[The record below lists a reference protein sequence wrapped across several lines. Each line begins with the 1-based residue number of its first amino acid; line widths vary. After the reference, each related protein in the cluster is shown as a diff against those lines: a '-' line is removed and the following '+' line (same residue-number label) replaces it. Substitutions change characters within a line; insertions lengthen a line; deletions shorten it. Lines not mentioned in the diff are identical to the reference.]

1 MLQRLALH
9 RDSPLLIV
17 LLGALTAV
25 GPFTTDTYLP
35 SMPSIR
41 DHFAVDM
48 ASVQLTLS
56 MALLGGAVGQL
67 FYGPLSDR
75 FGRRPLLIG
84 GLTIY
89 VLASTA
95 CLFAGSIEHLI
106 AARFFQV
113 FGSISAP
120 VLARAM
126 VRDLHERDAAARMLA
141 LIGIVNG
148 LGPIMA
154 PTVGGILLATF
165 GWRASF
171 VFVTCYGAVLVLL
184 VTAVLGESMP
194 ATDTQALRPSRLA
207 QTFLQL
213 VRSRTFI
220 GYMLIN
226 CFLFG
231 GLGAYLAGVSFVVL
245 RVLEVP
251 THLFGAVFGAIMAG
265 NITGYILS
273 GRIVRRLG
281 PEDSLHFGVTGIAI
295 AGIVLAAFAWAG
307 IHHVLTLVGP
317 MMVYIF
323 CFAQAGPQAIA
334 GALTPFP
341 RSAGTASS
349 LMGFFQSLTSAIV
362 GMGVALA
369 FDGTPKALASFVCL
383 MAIAT
388 LLVYR
393 LIVRRI
399 PEDERRHVHV

>member
-1 MLQRLALH
+1 MLH
-9 RDSPLLIV
+9 RDSRLLIV

-84 GLTIY
+84 GLSIY
-89 VLASTA
+89 VIASTA

-106 AARFFQV
+106 TARFFQV

-126 VRDLHERDAAARMLA
+126 VRDLHEREAAARMLA

-148 LGPIMA
+148 LGPILA

-171 VFVTCYGAVLVLL
+171 VFVACYGAVLVLL
-184 VTAVLGESMP
+184 VTTALGESMP
-194 ATDTQALRPSRLA
+194 KTDEQALHPRRLA

-213 VRSRTFI
+213 VRSRTFV

-273 GRIVRRLG
+273 GRIVRRFG
-281 PEDSLHFGVTGIAI
+281 HENTLHSGVTGIAI
-295 AGIVLAAFAWAG
+295 AGVVLAGFAWAG
-307 IHHVLTLVGP
+307 IHHVVTLVGP
-317 MMVYIF
+317 MMIYMF
-323 CFAQAGPQAIA
+323 CFALAGPQAIA

-349 LMGFFQSLTSAIV
+349 LMGFFQSLTSAVV

-369 FDGTPKALASFVCL
+369 FDGTPKALASFVSL
-383 MAIAT
+383 MALAT
-388 LLVYR
+388 LLAYR
-393 LIVRRI
+393 LVVRRI
-399 PEDERRHVHV
+399 PEEERRHVHL